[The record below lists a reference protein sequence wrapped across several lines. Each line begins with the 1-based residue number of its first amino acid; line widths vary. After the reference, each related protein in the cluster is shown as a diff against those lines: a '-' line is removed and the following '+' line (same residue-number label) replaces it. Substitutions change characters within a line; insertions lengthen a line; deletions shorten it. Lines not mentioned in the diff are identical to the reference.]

1 MRRLFTEI
9 ITEQCGLCDVS
20 YYMNFVL
27 IFQTR
32 WTEVTVVL
40 NGHCSLII

>member
-1 MRRLFTEI
+1 MRRVFPEI
-9 ITEQCGLCDVS
+9 ITEQCGLYDAS
-20 YYMNFVL
+20 YHMNFVL
-27 IFQTR
+27 NFQTR